1 MVSVSVTISVR
12 GVVNIS
18 LVISVRGV
26 VCVSEVVRLAVGVWM
41 SVLGV

>member
-1 MVSVSVTISVR
+1 MVSLSVTISVR
-12 GVVNIS
+12 GVVSIS

-26 VCVSEVVRLAVGVWM
+26 VSVSEVVRLAVGVWM

>member
-12 GVVNIS
+12 GVVSIS

-26 VCVSEVVRLAVGVWM
+26 VSVSDVVRLAVGVWM

>member
-12 GVVNIS
+12 GVVSIS

-26 VCVSEVVRLAVGVWM
+26 VSVSEVVRLAVGVWM